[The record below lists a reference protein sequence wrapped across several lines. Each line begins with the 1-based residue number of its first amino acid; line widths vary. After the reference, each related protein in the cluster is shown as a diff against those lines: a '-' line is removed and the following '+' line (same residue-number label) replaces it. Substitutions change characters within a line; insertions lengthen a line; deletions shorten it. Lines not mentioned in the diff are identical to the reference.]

1 MQPHDSDGKRPEAGA
16 GDGGRNPERRAM
28 EAALGMALA
37 LLRHMAHRS
46 VRVVGPG
53 GTVDLSAR
61 LVGRGGTRA

>member
-1 MQPHDSDGKRPEAGA
+1 MQPHDSDGKCPEAGA

-28 EAALGMALA
+28 EAALGVAIA
-37 LLRHMAHRS
+37 LLRHMAHRP
-46 VRVVGPG
+46 VRVAEPG